1 MPIVTRYWETYLGCN
16 GCTYAQHFSNPRLF
30 ITYRAKWFLKLLE
43 IEIIADQAFSWCE
56 RCGGVVQCE
65 DPNITRPKG
74 AFAFNEKQ
82 LRDAL
87 RLMSVGDP
95 SFSRNEERADRQKEW
110 KLFVSRA
117 KRSRKQ
123 PACLRCGS
131 DVHAAVNEIEP
142 RNLDCSN
149 NYTELTEHPGCEGSG
164 QIVQFSDERILGN
177 EVFLRSLFALDYE
190 YSDVKED
197 YYGNRAIDL
206 DENGFYLGPTG
217 A

>member
-1 MPIVTRYWETYLGCN
+1 M
-16 GCTYAQHFSNPRLF
+16 
-30 ITYRAKWFLKLLE
+30 
-43 IEIIADQAFSWCE
+43 
-56 RCGGVVQCE
+56 
-65 DPNITRPKG
+65 
-74 AFAFNEKQ
+74 
-82 LRDAL
+82 
-87 RLMSVGDP
+87 
-95 SFSRNEERADRQKEW
+95 
-110 KLFVSRA
+110 
-117 KRSRKQ
+117 
-123 PACLRCGS
+123 
-131 DVHAAVNEIEP
+131 HAAVNVIEP